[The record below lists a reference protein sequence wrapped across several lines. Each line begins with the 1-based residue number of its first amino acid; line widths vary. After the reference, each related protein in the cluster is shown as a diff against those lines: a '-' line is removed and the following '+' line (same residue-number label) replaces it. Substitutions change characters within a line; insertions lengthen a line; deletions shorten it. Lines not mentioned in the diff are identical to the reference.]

1 MLKLGIDEVSDYASD
16 FDQLSDLL
24 ILQNDARGFDGLFL
38 DDIFLRIGADLV
50 QNSGK
55 DVLSS
60 WVGVPLGF

>member
-24 ILQNDARGFDGLFL
+24 ILQNDARGFDGLLL